1 MFKGIAWELLDS
13 SPCDTGQQN
22 NAPVAAAASAPVA
35 APAAAPTPVAS
46 TPAVQSTA
54 AAPVATTT
62 VGQANAEHSASSDA
76 DFARALARQMEEEGK
91 QAQDVTRATTQPA
104 PARAT
109 IGPSDAG
116 ASSMEAA
123 LTRAQAIPVP
133 SMTEDEAFARALAL
147 QMEEEQKHAQNGARD
162 VNTQPHPRAR
172 GRPRR
177 FRPRHMA
184 QHAGPRPRVLSDE
197 QVAAGVAAAGIMEGG
212 GAGVVHHAAATSR
225 RAPALTSAEFPAL
238 EAVAA
243 RSAKVLAAQEARTMS
258 TNVAMLRSLGLV
270 VDVPTEECARQ
281 LLAEHGGN
289 TGAVAA
295 IMSAA
300 VCSCCE
306 SARHTHNALTTE
318 GVV

>member
-1 MFKGIAWELLDS
+1 
-13 SPCDTGQQN
+13 
-22 NAPVAAAASAPVA
+22 
-35 APAAAPTPVAS
+35 
-46 TPAVQSTA
+46 
-54 AAPVATTT
+54 
-62 VGQANAEHSASSDA
+62 
-76 DFARALARQMEEEGK
+76 MEEEGK

>member
-1 MFKGIAWELLDS
+1 
-13 SPCDTGQQN
+13 
-22 NAPVAAAASAPVA
+22 
-35 APAAAPTPVAS
+35 
-46 TPAVQSTA
+46 
-54 AAPVATTT
+54 
-62 VGQANAEHSASSDA
+62 
-76 DFARALARQMEEEGK
+76 
-91 QAQDVTRATTQPA
+91 
-104 PARAT
+104 
-109 IGPSDAG
+109 
-116 ASSMEAA
+116 MEAA

-300 VCSCCE
+300 VGSCCE
-306 SARHTHNALTTE
+306 SARRTHNALTAE

>member
-13 SPCDTGQQN
+13 SPCDTGPQN

-300 VCSCCE
+300 VGSCCE
-306 SARHTHNALTTE
+306 SARRTHNALTAE